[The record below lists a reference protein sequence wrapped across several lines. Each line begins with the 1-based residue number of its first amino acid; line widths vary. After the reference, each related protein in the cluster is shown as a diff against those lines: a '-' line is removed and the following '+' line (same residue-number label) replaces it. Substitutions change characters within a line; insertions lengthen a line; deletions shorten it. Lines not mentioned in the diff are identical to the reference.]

1 MSKTKKTV
9 KRFVVPIG
17 DKVLLKEIKG
27 EATSQTGIILP
38 DSVNADKD
46 LKEALVIAV
55 GDGRYVDDELV
66 ELFVQKGDIVLFS
79 WGDKIKFEGEEYF
92 LVRESEIS
100 AKIDGHPGPLCV
112 VRIVRHSTVHLLY

>member
-27 EATSQTGIILP
+27 EAKSQTGIILP
-38 DSVNADKD
+38 DSMDADKD
-46 LKEALVIAV
+46 LKEAKVIAV
-55 GDGRYVDDELV
+55 GEGRFVGDELV
-66 ELFVQKGDIVLFS
+66 ELFVKKGDTVLFS

-100 AKIDGHPGPLCV
+100 AKIE
-112 VRIVRHSTVHLLY
+112 SN

>member
-27 EATSQTGIILP
+27 ETKSQTGIILP
-38 DSVNADKD
+38 DSMDSDKD
-46 LKEALVIAV
+46 LKEALVVAV

-100 AKIDGHPGPLCV
+100 AKIE
-112 VRIVRHSTVHLLY
+112 SK